1 MSTRRLIAIAF
12 AAVAIAAPSCGGG
25 GGGGGSSTHDICDCT
40 PSQPVSKDYRDAAK
54 HVPLPALPLHEI
66 DVNAILSWRIP
77 PTLPNNAPRTGKEL
91 QLFHIAHAFA
101 RDIRIVNSDCD
112 LHIEIAQTTAPNA
125 SRMIIE
131 TPIDSEYCPV
141 RRAVQGVLE
150 QQGLALD
157 STQPGELVQ
166 PIPMEITGLAFLD
179 DPHTRGSA
187 FVATTWELHP
197 AVVNVLPQ

>member
-1 MSTRRLIAIAF
+1 MLF
-12 AAVAIAAPSCGGG
+12 AAVALAAPSCGGG
-25 GGGGGSSTHDICDCT
+25 GGSTRDACDCT
-40 PSQPVSKDYRDAAK
+40 PSQPASKDFRDPVK
-54 HVPLPALPLHEI
+54 HVPLPALTPLDI
-66 DVNAILSWRIP
+66 DVSTILAWPIP
-77 PTLPNNAPRTGKEL
+77 PAPANDAPRTGKEL

-112 LHIEIAQTTAPNA
+112 LHIEISQTTDANA
-125 SRMIIE
+125 KRVIIE
-131 TPIDSEYCPV
+131 TPIDSEYCPT
-141 RRAVQGVLE
+141 RRAVQSVLQ

-157 STQPGELVQ
+157 SDHPGELVQ

-179 DPHTRGSA
+179 TPHNRGSV